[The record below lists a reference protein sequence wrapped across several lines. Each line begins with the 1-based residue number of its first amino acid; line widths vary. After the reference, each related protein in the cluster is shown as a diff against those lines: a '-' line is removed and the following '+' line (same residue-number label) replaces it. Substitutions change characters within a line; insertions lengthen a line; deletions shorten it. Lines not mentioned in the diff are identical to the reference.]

1 MKKQD
6 MILIAL
12 VGIALYI
19 LMFRGTSGFRNLPGG
34 VVTALPRQD
43 GDMRSTAYSYNKGA
57 FSLWGN
63 PIDDS

>member
-34 VVTALPRQD
+34 VTALPRQD
-43 GDMRSTAYSYNKGA
+43 GYMYSTAYSYNKGA

>member
-12 VGIALYI
+12 VGVVLYM
-19 LMFRGTSGFRNLPGG
+19 LLFKGTSGFRNLPGG

-43 GDMRSTAYSYNKGA
+43 GDMRSTAYSYGKGD
-57 FSLWGN
+57 FSLWGS
-63 PIDDS
+63 PIDS